1 MDQEEAVAAVV
12 VAHQHLLAALA
23 EVGVVLC
30 LEALGAVVEAHRCL
44 AWAAAVGLIFRVLVA
59 EAGSRR

>member
-1 MDQEEAVAAVV
+1 MDQEEVVEGV

-30 LEALGAVVEAHRCL
+30 LEALGAVAEVHRC
-44 AWAAAVGLIFRVLVA
+44 
-59 EAGSRR
+59 